1 MSLTYQNEALPSY
14 EDRVLSTL
22 GFTKG
27 TSTQDT
33 VMNVLNAVG
42 LITAPGL
49 TLGIN
54 FMTNAFN
61 PKTSPFAIDYYHSG
75 NKNQESIDKYNRWL
89 ASPEG
94 QKHTKDFEDWYKKAY
109 GALDLKD
116 YWNSRKATPTETN
129 WDQYKTEIANRSL
142 GTSLAQQG
150 IAQVQR
156 EAANQKYLQSMQKR
170 TQIMQGRTADI
181 NQANQAAQ
189 ANVTKLVSDVRGA
202 VAQRGD
208 LMSQQQQQQQQAQQQ
223 QQSLQQQQVQ
233 DAQTNLQQRTQAEI
247 IQQQQRANAVQQAQ
261 QLAQQRIEQN
271 KPTLKQVLTA
281 PPRSIITKA
290 QVKV

>member
-1 MSLTYQNEALPSY
+1 MSLTYQNEAMPSY

-75 NKNQESIDKYNRWL
+75 NGNQASIDRYNRYL

-94 QKHTKDFEDWYKKAY
+94 LKRTKEYEDWYKKAY
-109 GALDLKD
+109 GALDIKD
-116 YWNSRKATPTETN
+116 YWNSRKVAPTQTN
-129 WDQYKTEIANRSL
+129 WDQYKEDITDRAI
-142 GTSLAQQG
+142 GTTLAQQG
-150 IAQVQR
+150 IAQIQKA
-156 EAANQKYLQSMQKR
+156 AANQKYLQSMQKR
-170 TQIMQGRTADI
+170 SQIMQGRTADI
-181 NQANQAAQ
+181 NQATQAAQ

-223 QQSLQQQQVQ
+223 QQSLQHQQIQ

-247 IQQQQRANAVQQAQ
+247 IQHQQ
-261 QLAQQRIEQN
+261 
-271 KPTLKQVLTA
+271 KG
-281 PPRSIITKA
+281 
-290 QVKV
+290 